1 MVPAYCRRGFAV
13 PHKSRETLQPMQS
26 LVQEFLDFLTVER
39 NVAPNTI
46 DAYRRDLKHYTRF
59 LQSSHINQFAGVTP
73 EHIHSFL
80 AVLDALGLA
89 NTSIARMLS
98 AIRMFHRYLLA
109 EHYVPTDPTAT
120 ISFSR
125 KSPKLPAYLEI
136 HEVEAILERP
146 DVSTPL
152 GLRDRALLEFLYA
165 TGARISEALEVKQG
179 DYFPTEAFVRL
190 YGKGRKE
197 RLVPVG
203 EEAALW
209 IRKYQNFGRP
219 QLANPFRSQDY
230 LFLNH
235 HGRRLSRMGA
245 WKILKKYVDELG
257 IQKHVSPHTIR
268 HSFATHLIEGGADLR
283 VVQELLG
290 HADISTTQIYT
301 HLDRMYLREVLMQF
315 HPLARARKKTG

>member
-1 MVPAYCRRGFAV
+1 
-13 PHKSRETLQPMQS
+13 
-26 LVQEFLDFLTVER
+26 
-39 NVAPNTI
+39 
-46 DAYRRDLKHYTRF
+46 
-59 LQSSHINQFAGVTP
+59 
-73 EHIHSFL
+73 
-80 AVLDALGLA
+80 
-89 NTSIARMLS
+89 
-98 AIRMFHRYLLA
+98 
-109 EHYVPTDPTAT
+109 
-120 ISFSR
+120 
-125 KSPKLPAYLEI
+125 
-136 HEVEAILERP
+136 
-146 DVSTPL
+146 
-152 GLRDRALLEFLYA
+152 A
-165 TGARISEALEVKQG
+165 TGARVSEALEVKQG